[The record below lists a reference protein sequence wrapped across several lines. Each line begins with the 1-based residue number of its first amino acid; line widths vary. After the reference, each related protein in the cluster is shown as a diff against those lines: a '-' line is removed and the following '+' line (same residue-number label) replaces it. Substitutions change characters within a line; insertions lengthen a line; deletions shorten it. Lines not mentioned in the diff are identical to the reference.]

1 MGRNN
6 KGSRDELNN
15 YYYNGNDLLSYN
27 ASISFIMGERASG
40 KSFFFKR
47 KLIDDF
53 IKYGRT
59 AVYVR
64 REGVQI
70 ENACKT
76 LFDDVISSDER
87 YQKYEFTLTGTG
99 NKMEWQIDG
108 KTFCILLNLKSF
120 NKYKG
125 VYFDSYNMFFD
136 EFIEE
141 SGFYLK
147 DESQAFYSLISTV
160 FRDREEFRIY
170 MASNSISYYCWL
182 FEEFGIRPHSG
193 QRFFTASS
201 GKDKNGNKI
210 FDFVLELSEANE
222 KRTQDMNNSRLG
234 RLYKNANL
242 DSYMLSNEALKD
254 NMEHIEPNKPL
265 GYDIQVCCFSFSNK
279 IYGVWSDFSHDIYY
293 IYPKYSLKI
302 DNIFKVYM
310 TEQDKKEGWVSI
322 RSARNYNYIKRIK
335 NHYYDGSI
343 KFDSQV
349 TKVDFIEN
357 ILKYL

>member
-1 MGRNN
+1 MT
-6 KGSRDELNN
+6 KTRDELNN

-27 ASISFIMGERASG
+27 SSISFIMGERASG

-47 KLIDDF
+47 KLLDDF

-87 YQKYEFTLTGTG
+87 YSKYDFNIVGTG
-99 NKMEWQIDG
+99 NKIEWQIDG
-108 KTFCILLNLKSF
+108 KTFCVLLNLKSF

-125 VYFDSYNMFFD
+125 VYFDTYNMFFD

-141 SGFYLK
+141 NGFYLK

-160 FRDREEFRIY
+160 FRDRNEFRIF

-182 FEEFGIRPHSG
+182 FEEFGIRPKSG
-193 QRFFTASS
+193 QRFFTSSS

-222 KRTQDMNNSRLG
+222 KRTENMANSRLG

-254 NMEHIEPNKPL
+254 NNEHIEPLKPL
-265 GYDIQVCCFSFSNK
+265 GYDINICVFTYSNK
-279 IYGVWSDFSHDIYY
+279 HYGVWCDYSTDKYY
-293 IYPKYSLKI
+293 IYPKF
-302 DNIFKVYM
+302 DNNMEKTRKVYLI
-310 TEQDKKEGWVSI
+310 EQDKKQGWISI
-322 RSARNYNYIKRIK
+322 KSAREFNYIKKIK
-335 NHYYDGSI
+335 RYYYDGLI
-343 KFDSQV
+343 MFDSQV

-357 ILKYL
+357 IIKYL